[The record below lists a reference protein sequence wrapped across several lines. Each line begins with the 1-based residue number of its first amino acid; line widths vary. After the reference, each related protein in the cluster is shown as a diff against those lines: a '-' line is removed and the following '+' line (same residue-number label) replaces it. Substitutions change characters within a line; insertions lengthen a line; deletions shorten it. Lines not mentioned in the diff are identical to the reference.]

1 MAHHWGNLI
10 HTCRN
15 AKTVRPDISHGC
27 LPQRILL
34 MTLFSSF
41 HQSRPRANASQD
53 VVFLLVILLVLLIGL
68 SRGLGDTV
76 QITLAGLSD
85 AASTLLLVVLEDTN
99 LLEGLEDLAVNGARG
114 IDVPGGSVAS
124 VLGGAVDLA
133 EAADTNRLAEVDV
146 AGDRGG
152 ADVEPVNVQRG
163 QLLGG
168 AGLDGVDPTRDGQL
182 ALTLQEASIGVD
194 ELLRID
200 IAHTDS
206 ASHDCGIEGVVGDGG
221 VGLVVGLS
229 KREGCRGRLSR
240 IDFP

>member
-1 MAHHWGNLI
+1 
-10 HTCRN
+10 
-15 AKTVRPDISHGC
+15 
-27 LPQRILL
+27 